1 MTIADKRNRVFP
13 LIMLTIK
20 DADDSKPALCFN
32 GAWLMMSKFVSRHY
46 PFAFFGVL
54 LLVPTLMILGFR

>member
-1 MTIADKRNRVFP
+1 
-13 LIMLTIK
+13 MLTIK